1 MTTSN
6 NDKKNKIRNIEDALP
21 LYADNPAGYSG
32 KVGIEVEMALYRD
45 GEQKP
50 QIPTAAEMVSMQKV
64 LIAKGY
70 DAQLEA
76 AGVLEYAS
84 AAVPVTPEAVV
95 SLLPRIRQ
103 ELGDFEAAAA
113 DLGYTRAPFCILP
126 TTTIA
131 EACDNMVAR
140 DRLVV
145 SIAAMKDMFDPQSMN
160 IPLLTTGV
168 QASFS
173 PKDGEELFRMAKRA
187 YALSPLLIAAM
198 NSSSGFVLN
207 DPARQDIAP
216 RPKYYETY
224 KKSGGIA
231 ESFLKSASPAEFLRN
246 HIEAVFKT
254 PMHFA
259 YDADGALV
267 PSRKG
272 DIITFEK
279 LIERGLNTQ
288 SNYELAE
295 TFLYNDVKICNLRKG
310 NDVIGKRVEVRPADS
325 GMHQPFSVLL
335 MTAALV
341 PDGKTASAFDDLLAE
356 YGFTGNPQ
364 TDADLY
370 LQSRNAAVEHRG
382 RFMDIPFG
390 RGSMRDF
397 AADVAGLLLQH
408 YDKTAAT
415 PDLIK
420 LVDVLMTG
428 ECDAKVF
435 AREMPE
441 LRDVTAYLQETGR
454 VEKAVPA
461 AKMQRKFG

>member
-6 NDKKNKIRNIEDALP
+6 NDKKNKIRSIEDALP
-21 LYADNPAGYSG
+21 LYADNPAEYSG
-32 KVGIEVEMALYRD
+32 KVGIEVEMALYKV
-45 GEQKP
+45 GAQKP
-50 QIPTAAEMVSMQKV
+50 QIPTAAEMVAMQKR

-84 AAVPVTPEAVV
+84 AAVPVSPASVL
-95 SLLPRIRQ
+95 SLLPGIHQ
-103 ELGDFEAAAA
+103 QLGDFEEVAA

-145 SIAAMKDMFDPQSMN
+145 SIAAMKDMFDAQSLN

-173 PKDGEELFRMAKRA
+173 PKDAGELFRMAKRA

-198 NSSSGFVLN
+198 NSSSGFVMN
-207 DPARQDIAP
+207 DPERIDAAP

-231 ESFLKSASPAEFLRN
+231 ESFLKSASSDDFLRN

-259 YDADGALV
+259 YDAEGALM
-267 PSRKG
+267 PSCKG

-325 GMHQPFSVLL
+325 GMHQPYSVLL
-335 MTAALV
+335 LTAALV
-341 PDGKTASAFDDLLAE
+341 PDGKTAAAFDALLAE

-364 TDADLY
+364 ADADLY
-370 LQSRNAAVEHRG
+370 LQSRQAAVEHRG
-382 RFMDIPFG
+382 HYMDIPFG

-408 YDKTAAT
+408 YDKAAVT
-415 PDLIK
+415 PELVK

-441 LRDVTAYLQETGR
+441 LRDVQACLQG
-454 VEKAVPA
+454 VAQVQKAVPA
-461 AKMQRKFG
+461 AKLQRKFG